1 MESALP
7 FDDPLGASLK
17 GLARAIELKEAGHL
31 DEAAGLFDRLVAKA
45 PDDPTILINAAIV
58 ANLRQDHSQAIRWLS
73 RATEV
78 APRNGI
84 AWAQL
89 GLAMH
94 RIGQLELALTA
105 LDRAVEL
112 APAHGPAQVE
122 RAQVRSLL
130 GL

>member
-1 MESALP
+1 MDSPLP

-17 GLARAIELKEAGHL
+17 GLAHAIELKEAGQL
-31 DEAAGLFDRLVAKA
+31 DEAAQLFGKLAAKA
-45 PDDPTILINAAIV
+45 PDDPTILINASIV
-58 ANLRQDHSQAIRWLS
+58 ANLREDYSQSIRWLS

-89 GLAMH
+89 GVAFH